1 MKISSVSLFCCVL
14 VLAANGCSKTSVIG
28 ESSESGAAGAQAGA
42 PDPRDT
48 AAEPTTTSGHRAPK
62 VPSVISVSQ
71 GVDAFFNSPILGDV
85 DGDGFDDFFVQGSVP
100 ERTEDVPPTTKV
112 YLFYGRPVFSPQLTT
127 TDADAVFNADGYVA
141 SALGDINGDGLS
153 DFSLEGADGFALV
166 FGSQT
171 RYSGEHASNAVGVVW
186 KGKRLPIP
194 DAMGF
199 NTLSAVRPAGDVN
212 GDGMADLIV
221 TSISV
226 SAADDSQMTPDET
239 IQPRDYLVLGHEEAW
254 VSGEWDP
261 SWAVAGLGSELVMDE
276 GGFGAPFPQ
285 PLTGYAAGDLDGDGF
300 SDLLARSTQSAF
312 VFYGGTTQLE
322 GELGTDRAAA
332 RFPLPSGGDLYE
344 VGDLDAD
351 GRSDLAAGSG
361 DTVGIVYGSTARF
374 SGVQSVSYDFT
385 ITLNPSIGALVT
397 AAAGD
402 IDSDGAPELVIAG
415 LHYAGS
421 PSDQL
426 TQNKFLYTVRGT
438 GARLT
443 GAHEL
448 SDAEGVLGPMTDF
461 GVVTA
466 TSLAINYRDSRF
478 SVLSLA
484 GDVDGDGSCD
494 ILTEGAPA
502 ATGESRGSVTLIPST
517 PRAPD

>member
-1 MKISSVSLFCCVL
+1 MKISSVSLCFVF

-28 ESSESGAAGAQAGA
+28 ESSESGASEPQSAA

-48 AAEPTTTSGHRAPK
+48 AAAPAAEPTAMPGHRAPK
-62 VPSVISVSQ
+62 VPSVISAGQSVT
-71 GVDAFFNSPILGDV
+71 AFFNSPILGDV

-127 TDADAVFNADGYVA
+127 ADASAVFNAEGDVA

-153 DFSLEGADGFALV
+153 DFSLEGADGFAIV
-166 FGSQT
+166 FGSPT
-171 RYSGEHASNAVGVVW
+171 RYSGEHASSSVGVVW
-186 KGKRLPIP
+186 TGKPLPLP
-194 DAMGF
+194 DTLGF
-199 NTLSAVRPAGDVN
+199 NTLSAIRPAGDVN

-226 SAADDSQMTPDET
+226 SGADDSQMTVEPV
-239 IQPRDYLVLGHEEAW
+239 DYLVLGHEEAW

-261 SWAVAGLGSELVMDE
+261 SWAVAVFGSELVPDE
-276 GGFGAPFPQ
+276 SGIGAPFRY
-285 PLTGYAAGDLDGDGF
+285 PLAGYAAGDLDGDGF
-300 SDLLARSTQSAF
+300 SDLLARSAESAF
-312 VFYGGTTQLE
+312 VFYGGPTQLE
-322 GELGTDRAAA
+322 GELGPDRAAA
-332 RFPLPSGGDLYE
+332 RLPLPSGGPLYA

-374 SGVQSVSYDFT
+374 SGAQSVSYDFT
-385 ITLNPSIGALVT
+385 ITLDPTIGALIT
-397 AAAGD
+397 GAAGD
-402 IDSDGAPELVIAG
+402 IDSDGAPELLISG
-415 LHYAGS
+415 LHYARS
-421 PSDQL
+421 PSDEL
-426 TQNKFLYTVRGT
+426 TQNKFIYTVRGT

-448 SDAEGVLGPMTDF
+448 SNAEGVLGPATDF
-461 GVVTA
+461 GVVTP

-494 ILTEGAPA
+494 ILTQGAPS
-502 ATGESRGSVTLIPST
+502 ATGESRASVTLIPST